1 MVGAW
6 SKQQIIEVL
15 SVRIVVSALKG
26 RPSPVAARVL
36 NKIEASN
43 V

>member
-15 SVRIVVSALKG
+15 SVRIVVLALKG
-26 RPSPVAARVL
+26 RPSPIAARVL
-36 NKIEASN
+36 NKLEGT
-43 V
+43 